1 MFKVDGALNAVGIG
15 VAPSNSY
22 RALTVDS
29 GDENTGLHVH
39 GENSGI
45 YIGVSYTGGFTENA
59 AIARARVAGYHVSGS
74 AIGDLCVAPERQK
87 DLIFG
92 STDTSVGSNSLRAKI
107 SAGGTL
113 TTYSGAIFNENSAD
127 VDFRVESDGNTHML
141 FVDGGNNAV
150 CMGTETQQATLT
162 VAENQASGF
171 VGHFTN
177 SNGNAYGLGVNT
189 GSGNQ
194 IFFYLNNANKG
205 SIISNASGT
214 AYNTTSDQRLK
225 ENIAD
230 ADDAGSK
237 IDSIQV
243 RQFDWKE
250 DGSHQ
255 DYGMVAQEL
264 QIVAPEAVS
273 ALEDPNEMMGVDYS
287 KLVPMLVK
295 EIQTL
300 RLRITTLENA

>member
-1 MFKVDGALNAVGIG
+1 MVKIRVADYVAKFISTDSAAFIVLQDSNSTDNYNRIGAVG
-15 VAPSNSY
+15 
-22 RALTVDS
+22 DS
-29 GDENTGLHVH
+29 IQIE
-39 GENSGI
+39 SGN
-45 YIGVSYTGGFTENA
+45 VENA
-59 AIARARVAGYHVSGS
+59 
-74 AIGDLCVAPERQK
+74 L
-87 DLIFG
+87 FT
-92 STDTSVGSNSLRAKI
+92 STASV
-107 SAGGTL
+107 
-113 TTYSGAIFNENSAD
+113 FNENSVD
-127 VDFRVESDGNTHML
+127 MDFRVESDANTHML
-141 FVDGGNNAV
+141 FVDGGNEAV
-150 CMGTETQQATLT
+150 CIGTATQQATLT

-287 KLVPMLVK
+287 KLVPMLIK
-295 EIQTL
+295 EIQSL
-300 RLRITTLENA
+300 RNRVEQLENA

>member
-1 MFKVDGALNAVGIG
+1 MKDASGAATRMFILNSA
-15 VAPSNSY
+15 NSTY
-22 RALTVDS
+22 LGPVDS
-29 GDENTGLHVH
+29 
-39 GENSGI
+39 
-45 YIGVSYTGGFTENA
+45 Y
-59 AIARARVAGYHVSGS
+59 
-74 AIGDLCVAPERQK
+74 
-87 DLIFG
+87 
-92 STDTSVGSNSLRAKI
+92 
-107 SAGGTL
+107 AGGEILYGTSSNV
-113 TTYSGAIFNENSAD
+113 TGHRMYVGAADRFNVTGSSVVVNEASAD
-127 VDFRVESDGNTHML
+127 VDFRVESNGNANML

-189 GSGNQ
+189 GSGSQ

-205 SIISNASGT
+205 SIISDANGT

-243 RQFDWKE
+243 RKFDWKE

-287 KLVPMLVK
+287 KLVPMMLK
-295 EIQTL
+295 EIQSL
-300 RLRITTLENA
+300 RNRVEQLENA